1 MDTRE
6 VRQTDKDGV
15 ILGLS
20 GRQLRVVSAE
30 GSLSGWKN
38 PSGEWRVGLLA
49 GYGIFPRLLTAR
61 IKKDR
66 REKLSAA
73 RRRHLAVAHE
83 QDLAAKGSKAKAE
96 SAARVEVLEAKGADE
111 DETGPVYD
119 VLQWH
124 DGEQWRGALVEV
136 APLESPH
143 GGQGGVVD
151 AAGECGRRFAER

>member
-83 QDLAAKGSKAKAE
+83 QDLAAKGSKAKVNKE
-96 SAARVEVLEAKGADE
+96 PSPKKEQLVKVEGDFAAAAKF
-111 DETGPVYD
+111 
-119 VLQWH
+119 
-124 DGEQWRGALVEV
+124 DGSR
-136 APLESPH
+136 
-143 GGQGGVVD
+143 
-151 AAGECGRRFAER
+151 